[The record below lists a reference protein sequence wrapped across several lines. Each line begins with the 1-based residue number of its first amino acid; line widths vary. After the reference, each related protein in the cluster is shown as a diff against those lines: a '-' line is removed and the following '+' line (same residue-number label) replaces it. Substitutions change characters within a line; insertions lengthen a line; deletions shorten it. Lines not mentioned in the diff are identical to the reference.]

1 METLLLISGSI
12 ALLEKLVPY
21 IQGLMDRA
29 KQDAEM
35 TPEQEAEFNAKLET
49 LFGQPQWNPANFKVG
64 GTTFVPEVLQ
74 PPVESTANVTESFP
88 PTI

>member
-21 IQGLMDRA
+21 IQGLLTRA

-35 TPEQEAEFNAKLET
+35 TPEQEAEFNVRLET
-49 LFGQPQWNPANFKVG
+49 LFGQPQWNPANFKI
-64 GTTFVPEVLQ
+64 GTKPFIPEVIQ
-74 PPVESTANVTESFP
+74 PPVENTANVTESFP
-88 PTI
+88 PTT